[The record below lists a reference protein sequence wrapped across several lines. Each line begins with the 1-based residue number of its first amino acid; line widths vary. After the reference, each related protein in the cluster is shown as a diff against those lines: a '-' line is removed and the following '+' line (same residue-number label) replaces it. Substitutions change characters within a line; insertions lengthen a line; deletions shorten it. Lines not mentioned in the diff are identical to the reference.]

1 MRAMMADARAAG
13 QMSYGAARWPAVF
26 GLRSRPAPAA
36 VTYPAARLMA

>member
-26 GLRSRPAPAA
+26 SRPPAA
-36 VTYPAARLMA
+36 GTCSAVRLMA